1 MNLSFSFRHDF
12 VVPTCGVFHRLNPPQ
27 AATIENVP
35 LSDGGFSFSGTEWR
49 AKKMTLKQAAEACN
63 MPVGT
68 FYAKVRKFENTA

>member
-12 VVPTCGVFHRLNPPQ
+12 AVPTCGVFHRLNPPQ

-68 FYAKVRKFENTA
+68 FYDKARKFENTA

>member
-1 MNLSFSFRHDF
+1 LKKYSGLEPFC
-12 VVPTCGVFHRLNPPQ
+12 VGLNPPQ

-35 LSDGGFSFSGTEWR
+35 LSDGGFSFSETEWH

-68 FYAKVRKFENTA
+68 FYDKARKFENTA